1 MKQATFSQS
10 SLEKTANLENSK
22 AKITLISIFNTL
34 LCVLFFAL
42 PLSESAKQITLYP
55 LIALGFYII
64 WRQKLSFKL
73 DMLGIFLIAYAGFF
87 ALSALIN
94 AQIKYMLDP
103 IRSVGLFLVIYG
115 LGVKNLRLNFVLY
128 CLFGGYLIAFIMAC
142 YKVFFAS
149 SELFEL
155 KSIGYVNTSA
165 IYSFFILSIFLCA
178 FWWRLA
184 SRWLCIAAIL
194 LSFSGVVLSASRTCI
209 YLLPL
214 LFLLFGFFALN
225 SSKNEIKFSWE
236 HLFISLGV
244 IVALALLAFLLT
256 LLPHERIAYKI
267 SLGGDFLSTRLY
279 IFGSAIYTWLEYP
292 FFGIGGAEFLN
303 VDNSIWYPNSPEPH
317 APHAHNTILHLLST
331 TGIFSALC
339 YIIFCLFALVKFF
352 KARKSALGLCALLI
366 LVLGNIIGLVELQFH
381 SENLLLTMFIFALAC
396 SCFKG
401 QKV

>member
-22 AKITLISIFNTL
+22 AKITLISIFNAL

-42 PLSESAKQITLYP
+42 PISEAVKQIALYA
-55 LIALGFYII
+55 LIVLGFYII
-64 WRQKLSFKL
+64 WRQKLSFNL
-73 DMLGIFLIAYAGFF
+73 DMVGIFLIAYAGFF

-94 AQIKYMLDP
+94 AQMKYMLDP
-103 IRSVGLFLVIYG
+103 IRSVALFLVIYG
-115 LGVKNLRLNFVLY
+115 LGAKNIRLNFVLY
-128 CLFGGYLIAFIMAC
+128 CLFGGYLIAFIMAS
-142 YKVFFAS
+142 YKVFFAGAQ
-149 SELFEL
+149 LFEL

-165 IYSFFILSIFLCA
+165 IYSLFILSIFLCA
-178 FWWRLA
+178 FWWRLV

-225 SSKNEIKFSWE
+225 SSKNESKFSWE
-236 HLFISLGV
+236 HLFIMLGV
-244 IVALALLAFLLT
+244 IIALALVAFLLT

-267 SLGGDFLSTRLY
+267 SLGSGFLSTRLY
-279 IFGSAIYTWLEYP
+279 IFGSAFYTWLEHP

-331 TGIFSALC
+331 TGIFTALC

-366 LVLGNIIGLVELQFH
+366 LVLGNITGLVELQFH

-396 SCFKG
+396 SYFKG